1 MILNGS
7 EIKRMKLKA
16 NEINNRTV
24 QNKRAGKNMQQKLI
38 TASARIIIQVFR
50 QKCCFTKTMT
60 KKANN
65 VNN

>member
-1 MILNGS
+1 
-7 EIKRMKLKA
+7 MKLKA

-24 QNKRAGKNMQQKLI
+24 QNKREGKNMQQKLI
-38 TASARIIIQVFR
+38 IASARIIIQVFR